1 VGCLGRGGGLKESE
15 LVFLKRQKRLEDGV
29 EARRVAIEGTK
40 GAVVG
45 CFVVIEAEFYSF
57 LGPSRS
63 STSKIIR
70 CGRLCGADASG
81 YKA

>member
-1 VGCLGRGGGLKESE
+1 
-15 LVFLKRQKRLEDGV
+15 V
-29 EARRVAIEGTK
+29 E
-40 GAVVG
+40 

-70 CGRLCGADASG
+70 VRPPLRC
-81 YKA
+81 